1 MVRNGANLSAADKA
15 TLVAMNAELE
25 GLFSAFSSKLL
36 ADEKRY
42 TFVTDEA
49 DLAGLE
55 PAFVASLADAAAA
68 QGKPGQWAIKHTR
81 ASAPPARPNANQRH
95 LRRRVWRPAERR
107 DGNVG
112 ASRCDCLRSQI
123 H

>member
-1 MVRNGANLSAADKA
+1 MVRDGANLSAADKA

-68 QGKPGQWAIKHTR
+68 QGKPGQWAIKNTRSSRSEEHTSELKSLMR
-81 ASAPPARPNANQRH
+81 ISYA
-95 LRRRVWRPAERR
+95 V
-107 DGNVG
+107 
-112 ASRCDCLRSQI
+112 
-123 H
+123 